1 MIEIPLDRLSPEVLR
16 GVIEEFILREGTDYG
31 VQESSLDNK
40 IAQVRRQLG
49 CGDVLITFDPVTE
62 NCTLLTKHQF
72 KRLVAEQVAKDTA
85 ESIEDYSQNQ
95 GSP

>member
-72 KRLVAEQVAKDTA
+72 NCFVAEQVAKETT